1 MVGLVGLLLTACT
14 HSLIVVEPPGPGE
27 LRRPARTYD
36 YPVGEYFAPSVAWIA
51 GTARFTTI
59 ACGSHEFPY
68 SVGSDMADLLRG
80 IDRAS
85 FSRVEPLDGPSQEIA
100 GLRRSIMFEF
110 AEMRVSLSSDRI
122 SWGTARRAVKAELE
136 IRVVLSIDGRRIPL
150 DTVTGHGNVEDL
162 GSVFAGCGAIGDL
175 IPIAIRQSLRA
186 AATNYMTRLED
197 PRRF

>member
-1 MVGLVGLLLTACT
+1 MGLLLTACT
-14 HSLIVVEPPGPGE
+14 HALIVAEPPGPGE
-27 LRRPARTYD
+27 LRRPARSYS

-51 GTARFTTI
+51 GTARFTTL

-68 SVGSDMADLLRG
+68 SVGSGMADLLRE

-100 GLRRSIMFEF
+100 GVRRSILFEL

-122 SWGTARRAVKAELE
+122 SWGTARRAAKAELE
-136 IRVVLSIDGRRIPL
+136 IRVVLSIDGRRVPL
-150 DTVTGHGNVEDL
+150 ETVTGRGNVQDL
-162 GSVFAGCGAIGDL
+162 GSFFDGCGAIADV

-186 AATNYMTRLED
+186 AAANYMTRLED
-197 PRRF
+197 PKRF